1 MNIYDVKIVE
11 KIDSNRIRIMCIDHK
26 YYTSGSNEEYTEM
39 LSKFHGKTPTAKR
52 LQWIAENIH
61 AHSNTYRN
69 TLEIMQNLLEEGI
82 SRIVVG

>member
-11 KIDSNRIRIMCIDHK
+11 KIDSNRIRIMCIDHN
-26 YYTSGSNEEYTEM
+26 YYTYGSNEDYMEM
-39 LSKFHGKTPTAKR
+39 LNKFHGKTPTVKR
-52 LQWIAENIH
+52 LQWIAENIYN
-61 AHSNTYRN
+61 HSNTYCD